1 MTKDDDGYIVDTHA
15 QLNAI
20 RYDLDGNGVPDAGAT
35 AYGNVFPNRVTTSS
49 GRMGCPSGTC
59 TGYELAADID
69 LDTDGDGSIGTDT
82 DDAYHNSGW
91 DPIGTNAN
99 KYSGD
104 FKSNGH
110 TINNLFIDRDTT
122 NNIGLFGAIGATVR
136 IETLGV
142 TNANVTGG
150 NYTGALAG
158 RVYGGGGYTT
168 GAVTETHYVGGLV
181 DITNVGAASAS
192 IRSSY
197 STAYV
202 VGSSNVGGLIG
213 HLANG
218 SMPRVYATGR
228 VTRASGNMAGS
239 LGGIAG
245 ASSSNV
251 TASYYDTSTSG
262 CVTGGSP
269 GCTDGD
275 GGNTVAGIVGKTTR
289 ELQTV
294 TSYTSIFANWN
305 ANLDGQSGADDPWD
319 FGNGMQYPMLDYAG
333 MSADPQGGLAMSIP
347 DNWNAPIVGER
358 VGVCIAPGFGVTR
371 ATVSGQS
378 YKKAWIWEK
387 SANGDT
393 WTAISSTKPPTYE
406 YSPVAADV
414 GSYLRAK
421 AELDD
426 GTSPTRAY

>member
-35 AYGNVFPNRVTTSS
+35 DYGNVFPNRVTTSS

-91 DPIGTNAN
+91 DPIGTSAN

-158 RVYGGGGYTT
+158 RVYGGGGGYTT

-213 HLANG
+213 RLANG

-275 GGNTVAGIVGKTTR
+275 GGNTIAGIVGKTTR

-294 TSYTSIFANWN
+294 TSYTSIFA
-305 ANLDGQSGADDPWD
+305 
-319 FGNGMQYPMLDYAG
+319 
-333 MSADPQGGLAMSIP
+333 
-347 DNWNAPIVGER
+347 NWNAPIVGER

-378 YKKAWIWEK
+378 YKKGVDLVK
-387 SANGDT
+387 
-393 WTAISSTKPPTYE
+393 
-406 YSPVAADV
+406 VRQRR
-414 GSYLRAK
+414 YL
-421 AELDD
+421 DCH
-426 GTSPTRAY
+426 